1 MATPPTFSS
10 GAVLTA
16 AQMNSV
22 GLWLVKTQTIG
33 SAVSTVQV
41 TSAFSSDYDNY
52 LITVTSGTSSASAN
66 ARLKIGT
73 ATTQYYSNLIY
84 STYAA
89 AAPAATAQS
98 NINAYF
104 DWMGYFTSSV
114 FNFNVIV
121 RNPNLAKHTIV
132 NGYFD
137 NGSDVGTSNGVLKDS
152 TQHTEFTISP
162 ASGTLTGGT
171 IRVYGY
177 RN

>member
-1 MATPPTFSS
+1 MSYPTFAS
-10 GAVLTA
+10 GDVLLA
-16 AQMNSV
+16 SDMNAV

-33 SAVSTVQV
+33 SAVSSVQV
-41 TSAFSSDYDNY
+41 TGAFSSTYDHY
-52 LITVTSGTSSASAN
+52 LITVGGGTSSTGSN

-89 AAPAATAQS
+89 AAPAAVAQS

-104 DWMGYFTSSV
+104 DWMGHFSSSTLS
-114 FNFNVIV
+114 FYVIV
-121 RNPNLAKHTIV
+121 RNPNLAKYTHV
-132 NGYFD
+132 NGTFD
-137 NGSDVGTSNGVLKDS
+137 NGTDVGNSIGVLKDS